1 MIAAHA
7 NPVAALFRRL
17 SRVAG
22 IVVIFSVVGPL
33 TTAALVS
40 VTVTAL
46 GAAMLQMFLAL
57 LDLEALRALLSIA
70 VVLLAIATV
79 LASFLPAVI
88 AGLIFALA
96 VVYAD
101 LNMIWMAWLAA
112 AVAAAG
118 FVALGVCIV
127 PSETSAVILPSVRS
141 APEAL
146 KLSAML
152 AILAVIPASLC
163 WWLAKPLHRVILP
176 A

>member
-1 MIAAHA
+1 VSAARA
-7 NPVAALFRRL
+7 NPVAVLFRRF

-33 TTAALVS
+33 TVAALVS
-40 VTVTAL
+40 VMVTTL
-46 GAAMLQMFLAL
+46 GAAVLQMFLAL
-57 LDLEALRALLSIA
+57 LELEALRALISIA
-70 VVLLAIATV
+70 IVVLAIASV
-79 LASFLPAVI
+79 LASFLPAVA

-96 VVYAD
+96 AVYAD

-118 FVALGVCIV
+118 FVGFGMFVV
-127 PSETSAVILPSVRS
+127 PAETSAVILPSVRS

-152 AILAVIPASLC
+152 AVVAVIPASLC

>member
-1 MIAAHA
+1 MSAVRA
-7 NPVAALFRRL
+7 NPVAVLFRRL

-33 TTAALVS
+33 TIAALVS

-46 GAAMLQMFLAL
+46 GAAVLQMFLAL
-57 LDLEALRALLSIA
+57 LELEALRALVSIA
-70 VVLLAIATV
+70 IVLLAIATI
-79 LASFLPAVI
+79 LASFLPAVA

-96 VVYAD
+96 AVYAD

-112 AVAAAG
+112 AMAAAG
-118 FVALGVCIV
+118 FVAFGMFVV
-127 PSETSAVILPSVRS
+127 PSEASAVILPSVRS
-141 APEAL
+141 APGAL

-152 AILAVIPASLC
+152 AIVAVIPASLC

>member
-1 MIAAHA
+1 VSAASA
-7 NPVAALFRRL
+7 NPVAVLFRRL

-33 TTAALVS
+33 TVAALVS
-40 VTVTAL
+40 AMVTTL
-46 GAAMLQMFLAL
+46 GAAVLQMFLAL
-57 LDLEALRALLSIA
+57 LELEALRALISIA
-70 VVLLAIATV
+70 IVVLAIASV
-79 LASFLPAVI
+79 LASFLPAVA

-96 VVYAD
+96 AVYAD

-118 FVALGVCIV
+118 FVGFGMFVV

-152 AILAVIPASLC
+152 AVVAVIPASLC
-163 WWLAKPLHRVILP
+163 WWLAKPLHRVILT

>member
-1 MIAAHA
+1 MSAARA
-7 NPVAALFRRL
+7 NPVAFVFRRL
-17 SRVAG
+17 WRVAG

-33 TTAALVS
+33 TVAALVS
-40 VTVTAL
+40 VMVTTL
-46 GAAMLQMFLAL
+46 GAAVLQMFL
-57 LDLEALRALLSIA
+57 LDLEALRTLVSIA
-70 VVLLAIATV
+70 IVLLAIATI
-79 LASFLPAVI
+79 LASFLPAVA

-96 VVYAD
+96 AVYAD

-112 AVAAAG
+112 AVAGAG
-118 FVALGVCIV
+118 FVGFGMFVV

-152 AILAVIPASLC
+152 AIVAVIPASLC

>member
-1 MIAAHA
+1 MSAAHA

-17 SRVAG
+17 FRVAG

-33 TTAALVS
+33 TIAALVS

-46 GAAMLQMFLAL
+46 GAAVLQMFLVL
-57 LDLEALRALLSIA
+57 LELEALRALASIA
-70 VVLLAIATV
+70 VVLLAIVTV
-79 LASFLPAVI
+79 LASFLPAVA

-96 VVYAD
+96 AVYAD

-118 FVALGVCIV
+118 FVAFGMFVV
-127 PSETSAVILPSVRS
+127 PSETSAVIVPSVRS
-141 APEAL
+141 APEAM
-146 KLSAML
+146 KLSAMF
-152 AILAVIPASLC
+152 AIVAVIPASLC

>member
-1 MIAAHA
+1 
-7 NPVAALFRRL
+7 
-17 SRVAG
+17 
-22 IVVIFSVVGPL
+22 
-33 TTAALVS
+33 
-40 VTVTAL
+40 
-46 GAAMLQMFLAL
+46 MFLVFL
-57 LDLEALRALLSIA
+57 ELEALRALVSIA
-70 VVLLAIATV
+70 VVLLAIV
-79 LASFLPAVI
+79 SVFASFLPAVV

-96 VVYAD
+96 AVYAD

-118 FVALGVCIV
+118 FVMVGMFVV
-127 PSETSAVILPSVRS
+127 PSETSAVIVPSVRS

-152 AILAVIPASLC
+152 AVVAVIPASLC

>member
-1 MIAAHA
+1 VNAARA

-33 TTAALVS
+33 TTAVLVS

-46 GAAMLQMFLAL
+46 GAAVLQMFLAL
-57 LDLEALRALLSIA
+57 LGLEALRTLVSIA
-70 VVLLAIATV
+70 VVLLAIATI
-79 LASFLPAVI
+79 LASFLPAVV

-96 VVYAD
+96 AVYAD

-118 FVALGVCIV
+118 FVAFGIFVV

-152 AILAVIPASLC
+152 AIIAAIPASLC

>member
-1 MIAAHA
+1 VSAARA
-7 NPVAALFRRL
+7 NPVAVLVRRL

-33 TTAALVS
+33 TIAALVS
-40 VTVTAL
+40 VTVTTL
-46 GAAMLQMFLAL
+46 GAAVLQMFLAL
-57 LDLEALRALLSIA
+57 LDLEALRTLISIA
-70 VVLLAIATV
+70 IVLLAIATV
-79 LASFLPAVI
+79 LASFLPAVA

-96 VVYAD
+96 AVYAD

-118 FVALGVCIV
+118 FVAFGMFVV

-152 AILAVIPASLC
+152 ALVAVIPASLC

>member
-1 MIAAHA
+1 M
-7 NPVAALFRRL
+7 FRRL

-118 FVALGVCIV
+118 FVALGVFIV

>member
-79 LASFLPAVI
+79 LASFLPAAI

-118 FVALGVCIV
+118 FVALGVFIV

>member
-1 MIAAHA
+1 MSAVRA
-7 NPVAALFRRL
+7 NPVAVLFRRL

-33 TTAALVS
+33 TIAALVS
-40 VTVTAL
+40 VTAL
-46 GAAMLQMFLAL
+46 GAAVLQMFLAL
-57 LDLEALRALLSIA
+57 LGLEALRALVSIA
-70 VVLLAIATV
+70 IVLLAIATI
-79 LASFLPAVI
+79 LASFLPAVA

-96 VVYAD
+96 AVYAD

-112 AVAAAG
+112 AMAAAG
-118 FVALGVCIV
+118 FVAFGMFVV
-127 PSETSAVILPSVRS
+127 PSEASAVILPSVHS
-141 APEAL
+141 APGAV

-152 AILAVIPASLC
+152 AIVAVIPASLC

>member
-1 MIAAHA
+1 MSAAHG
-7 NPVAALFRRL
+7 NPVAAVFRRL

-33 TTAALVS
+33 TTAALIS

-46 GAAMLQMFLAL
+46 SAAVLQMFLVL
-57 LDLEALRALLSIA
+57 LDLEALRALASIA
-70 VVLLAIATV
+70 VVLLAIVTV
-79 LASFLPAVI
+79 LASFLPAVA

-96 VVYAD
+96 AVYAD

-118 FVALGVCIV
+118 FVAFGMFVV
-127 PSETSAVILPSVRS
+127 PSETSAVIVPSVRS
-141 APEAL
+141 APEAM
-146 KLSAML
+146 KLSAMF
-152 AILAVIPASLC
+152 AIVAVIPASLC

>member
-118 FVALGVCIV
+118 FVALGVFIV

>member
-1 MIAAHA
+1 MSTARA

-17 SRVAG
+17 LRAAG

-40 VTVTAL
+40 VMVTAL
-46 GAAMLQMFLAL
+46 GAAVLQLFLAL
-57 LDLEALRALLSIA
+57 LGLEALRTLVSIA
-70 VVLLAIATV
+70 VVLLAIATI
-79 LASFLPAVI
+79 LASFLPAVV

-96 VVYAD
+96 AVYAD

-118 FVALGVCIV
+118 FVAFGMFVV
-127 PSETSAVILPSVRS
+127 PSETSAVILPTVRS

-152 AILAVIPASLC
+152 AIIAAIPASLC

>member
-1 MIAAHA
+1 MSAVRA
-7 NPVAALFRRL
+7 NPVAVLFRRL

-33 TTAALVS
+33 TIAALVS

-46 GAAMLQMFLAL
+46 GAAVLQMFLAL
-57 LDLEALRALLSIA
+57 LGLEALRALVSIA
-70 VVLLAIATV
+70 IVLLAIATI
-79 LASFLPAVI
+79 LASFLPAVA

-96 VVYAD
+96 AVYAD

-112 AVAAAG
+112 AMAAAG
-118 FVALGVCIV
+118 FVAFGMFVV
-127 PSETSAVILPSVRS
+127 PSEASAVILPSVHS
-141 APEAL
+141 APGAV

-152 AILAVIPASLC
+152 AIVAVIPASLC

>member
-1 MIAAHA
+1 VSAAHA

-22 IVVIFSVVGPL
+22 IVVIFSIVGPL
-33 TTAALVS
+33 TTAALVA

-46 GAAMLQMFLAL
+46 GAAVLQMFLVFL
-57 LDLEALRALLSIA
+57 ELEALRALVSIA
-70 VVLLAIATV
+70 VVLLAIVTI
-79 LASFLPAVI
+79 LASFLPAVV

-96 VVYAD
+96 AVYAD
-101 LNMIWMAWLAA
+101 LNTIWMAWLAA
-112 AVAAAG
+112 AVGAAG
-118 FVALGVCIV
+118 FVMVGMFVV
-127 PSETSAVILPSVRS
+127 PSETSAVIVPSVRS

-146 KLSAML
+146 KLSAMF
-152 AILAVIPASLC
+152 AVVAVIPASLC

>member
-1 MIAAHA
+1 MSAARA
-7 NPVAALFRRL
+7 NPVAVLFRRL

-33 TTAALVS
+33 TIAALIS

-46 GAAMLQMFLAL
+46 GAAVLQMFLAL
-57 LDLEALRALLSIA
+57 LELEALRALISIA
-70 VVLLAIATV
+70 IVVLAIATV
-79 LASFLPAVI
+79 LASFLPAVA

-96 VVYAD
+96 AVYAD

-118 FVALGVCIV
+118 FVAIGMFVV
-127 PSETSAVILPSVRS
+127 PAETSAVILPSVGS
-141 APEAL
+141 GPEAL

-152 AILAVIPASLC
+152 AIVAVVPASLC

>member
-1 MIAAHA
+1 MSAAHA

-22 IVVIFSVVGPL
+22 IVVIFSIVGPL
-33 TTAALVS
+33 TTAALVA

-46 GAAMLQMFLAL
+46 GAAVLQMFLVFL
-57 LDLEALRALLSIA
+57 ELEALRALVSIA
-70 VVLLAIATV
+70 VVLLAIVTI
-79 LASFLPAVI
+79 LASFLPAVV

-96 VVYAD
+96 AVYAD

-112 AVAAAG
+112 ALGAAG
-118 FVALGVCIV
+118 FVMVGMFVV
-127 PSETSAVILPSVRS
+127 PSETSAVIVPSVRS

-152 AILAVIPASLC
+152 AVVAVIPASLC

>member
-1 MIAAHA
+1 MSAAHA
-7 NPVAALFRRL
+7 NPVAALFCRL

-118 FVALGVCIV
+118 FVALGMFIV

-163 WWLAKPLHRVILP
+163 WWLAKPLYRVILP

>member
-1 MIAAHA
+1 MNGARA
-7 NPVAALFRRL
+7 NPVAVLFHRL

-33 TTAALVS
+33 TVAALVS
-40 VTVTAL
+40 VMVTTL
-46 GAAMLQMFLAL
+46 GAAVLQMFLAL
-57 LDLEALRALLSIA
+57 LELEALRTLVSIA
-70 VVLLAIATV
+70 IVLLAIATV
-79 LASFLPAVI
+79 LASFLPAVA

-96 VVYAD
+96 AVYAD

-112 AVAAAG
+112 ALAAAG
-118 FVALGVCIV
+118 FVGFGMFVV
-127 PSETSAVILPSVRS
+127 PAETSAVILPSVRS

-146 KLSAML
+146 KLSGML
-152 AILAVIPASLC
+152 AFVAIIPASLC

>member
-1 MIAAHA
+1 VSTARA

-17 SRVAG
+17 LRAAG
-22 IVVIFSVVGPL
+22 IVVIFSIVGPL

-40 VTVTAL
+40 VMVTAL
-46 GAAMLQMFLAL
+46 GAAVLQVFLAL
-57 LDLEALRALLSIA
+57 LGLEALRTLVSIA

-96 VVYAD
+96 AVYAD

-118 FVALGVCIV
+118 FVALGIFVV
-127 PSETSAVILPSVRS
+127 PSETSAVIVPSVRS

-146 KLSAML
+146 RLSAML
-152 AILAVIPASLC
+152 TIVAVIPASLC
-163 WWLAKPLHRVILP
+163 WWLTKPLHRVILP